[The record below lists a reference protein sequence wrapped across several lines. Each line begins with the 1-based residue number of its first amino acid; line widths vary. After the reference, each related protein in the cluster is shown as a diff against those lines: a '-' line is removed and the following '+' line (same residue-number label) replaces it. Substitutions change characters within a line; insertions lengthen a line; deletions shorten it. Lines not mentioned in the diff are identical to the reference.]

1 MLLKNYHGM
10 KDALGLSL
18 HRIDNTTHKDYSKP
32 IWLTFTEIHEVGR
45 MVKGLLKA
53 YREMLK
59 DRGETDEEIEK
70 RIDKLIGGKKK
81 GLWEFLK
88 SL

>member
-1 MLLKNYHGM
+1 MA
-10 KDALGLSL
+10 DL
-18 HRIDNTTHKDYSKP
+18 HREMP
-32 IWLTFTEIHEVGR
+32 EVSR

-59 DRGETDEEIEK
+59 NRGETDEEIEN
-70 RIDKLIGGKKK
+70 RIDKLIGRKKN
-81 GLWEFLK
+81 GFWSFLK